1 MAQPDKPMST
11 AFLAPTLSLVT
22 PETRQTAATL
32 GIVGALALVIG
43 ALFLVIGP
51 KSDAPRGPAAPE
63 SETGSAS
70 PEEAV
75 PTEVVIDTSEGYL
88 LARRAEEIL
97 AKTCVPGP
105 SETTFTVVSFNIH
118 SGRGRTGASLDRIAE
133 SIRALRA
140 DVVLLQEVDRGRAKS
155 GKVDQP
161 AALAARLDMASA
173 FGANARLDS
182 GVIGNAILT
191 RFPLVSA
198 RNSRLPNADDRQPR
212 GLLHAVITIGG
223 IEVSVFNN
231 HLDFHSD
238 ALKARQMQR
247 AAQLIAPDARPGIVG
262 GDLNA
267 FPASGAVAAAR
278 AVAQDPFPLV
288 GRGSSATS
296 PAERPRSRIDY
307 ILHRGPGLT
316 PLATSV
322 PPVLLSDHRPV
333 VATYH
338 LTGQKQCPAGPAPAP
353 SAS

>member
-1 MAQPDKPMST
+1 M
-11 AFLAPTLSLVT
+11 T
-22 PETRQTAATL
+22 PEQRQSAATL
-32 GIVGALALVIG
+32 GIVGTLVLVVG
-43 ALFLVIGP
+43 VLFLAIGL
-51 KSDAPRGPAAPE
+51 KTDTPRGPGGPDAT
-63 SETGSAS
+63 TGSAS
-70 PEEAV
+70 PQEAV
-75 PTEVVIDTSEGYL
+75 PTEVVIDTPQGYL

-97 AKTCVPGP
+97 KKTCVPGP
-105 SETTFTVVSFNIH
+105 AETTFTVVSFNIH
-118 SGRGRTGASLDRIAE
+118 SGHGRKGASLDRIAE
-133 SIRALRA
+133 AIRALRA

-173 FGANARLDS
+173 YGANARLDS

-198 RNSRLPNADDRQPR
+198 RNSRLPNASGRQPR
-212 GLLHAVITIGG
+212 GLLHAVLTIDG
-223 IEVSVFNN
+223 IDVSVFNH
-231 HLDFHSD
+231 HLDFHGD

-247 AAQLIAPDARPGIVG
+247 AAELIAPDERPGIVG

-278 AVAQDPFPLV
+278 AIAQDPFPLV
-288 GRGSSATS
+288 GQGSAATS

-322 PPVLLSDHRPV
+322 PAVVLSDHRPV

-338 LTGQKQCPAGPAPAP
+338 LTGQRTCPASPAPAP